1 MKHLMK
7 KVVAYLKHKLV
18 EGQAAISQLGKRPS
32 QMFEQPVR
40 EPLANREPE
49 VALNFAITPPP
60 LNAGELA
67 RRKQNGDF

>member
-1 MKHLMK
+1 MKHLME
-7 KVVAYLKHKLV
+7 KVVAYLKQKLG
-18 EGQAAISQLGKRPS
+18 EGQAMIRQLSKRPP
-32 QMFEQPVR
+32 QMFEQPVK
-40 EPLANREPE
+40 EPLAKREPG